1 MFNVPY
7 KSSNGLA
14 WIPIESWLLP
24 EGKLFIEGE
33 ITEETANEFIQKL
46 MYMKK
51 EKPEE
56 KIRIYVNSR
65 GGEVNAGMLIYDA
78 IKGLKNETDIIC
90 IGIAA
95 SMAAI
100 ILAGGQKGHRF
111 ILPHSK
117 VMIHEPLVAGG
128 IGGSATTIQRT
139 AESILETKR
148 VSVELLA
155 SDTGKSIEDVK
166 KAISFDNFMNAQ
178 EAVAFGICDR
188 IITDFV

>member
-1 MFNVPY
+1 MM
-7 KSSNGLA
+7 
-14 WIPIESWLLP
+14 
-24 EGKLFIEGE
+24 
-33 ITEETANEFIQKL
+33 L

-78 IKGLKNETDIIC
+78 IKGLKTETDIIC
-90 IGIAA
+90 TGIAA

-100 ILAGGQKGHRF
+100 ILAGGQRGHRF

-155 SDTGKSIEDVK
+155 SDTGKSIEDVE

-178 EAVAFGICDR
+178 EAVAFGICDG
-188 IITDFV
+188 IITDFA

>member
-7 KSSNGLA
+7 KSSNGSS

-155 SDTGKSIEDVK
+155 SDTGKSIEDVE

-178 EAVAFGICDR
+178 EAVAFGICDG
-188 IITDFV
+188 IITYFV

>member
-78 IKGLKNETDIIC
+78 IKGLKNEADIIC

-155 SDTGKSIEDVK
+155 SDTGKSVEDVE

-178 EAVAFGICDR
+178 EAVAFGICDG
-188 IITDFV
+188 IITYFV

>member
-7 KSSNGLA
+7 KSSNGSS

-78 IKGLKNETDIIC
+78 IKGLKNEADIIC

-155 SDTGKSIEDVK
+155 SDTGKSIEDVE

-178 EAVAFGICDR
+178 EAVVFGICDG
-188 IITDFV
+188 IIKNFV

>member
-7 KSSNGLA
+7 KSSNGSS

-78 IKGLKNETDIIC
+78 IKGLKNEADIIC

-155 SDTGKSIEDVK
+155 SDTGKSIEDVE